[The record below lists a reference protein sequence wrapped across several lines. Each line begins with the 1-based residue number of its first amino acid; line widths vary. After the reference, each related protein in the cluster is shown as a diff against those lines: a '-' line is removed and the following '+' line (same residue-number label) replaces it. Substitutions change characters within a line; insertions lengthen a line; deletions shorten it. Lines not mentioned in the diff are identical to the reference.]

1 MINAMPA
8 PLLTLLLA
16 CGGPNK
22 ADEVGLY
29 SATVA
34 RAGQD
39 PAAEMQTCLGL
50 RDPEL
55 RGDCAGVVAI
65 TAARAGEDAATWCGQ
80 VPEGRWRSE
89 CQFQASEA
97 AVQAHDTQDAAG
109 LCDQAGAFQADC
121 LMHLWQLPLT
131 RMVEGMGRDAFAA
144 RYAGADR
151 LFEQARAAPGVP
163 ADLERRFWLSFFQTG
178 FANSGGVD
186 LSACAA
192 LPAQGQQRCETAG
205 ALLLT
210 EGLEAALRRD
220 GRLEA
225 FCAAQG
231 PSSADVAGLLGTEPS
246 PALDQAVAEQQGAI
260 CGAGRRPMI
269 MGGRRLR

>member
-1 MINAMPA
+1 MLDPMPA

-22 ADEVGLY
+22 ADEVALY

-39 PAAEMQTCLGL
+39 PAAELQTCLGL

-55 RGDCAGVVAI
+55 RGDCAGVVAV
-65 TAARAGEDAATWCGQ
+65 AAIRAGGDAASWCGQ

-97 AVQAHDTQDAAG
+97 AVQAHDTVAAAG
-109 LCDQAGAFQADC
+109 LCDAAGGFQADC
-121 LMHLWQLPLT
+121 RMHLWQLPLS
-131 RMVEGMGRDAFAA
+131 RMVEGMGRDGFAA

-151 LFEQARAAPGVP
+151 LFEQARAAPGMP

-186 LSACAA
+186 LGACAT
-192 LPAQGQQRCETAG
+192 LPAQGQRRCEAAG

-210 EGLEAALRRD
+210 EGLEAALRHA
-220 GRLEA
+220 GRLDA

-231 PSSADVAGLLGTEPS
+231 PSSSDVAGLLGADPS